1 MGDGL
6 WLLQVLHWDALRE
19 TPQKVRDLL
28 SLANASM
35 TATESDPNL
44 SAEGRRAKLK
54 EIARPIQAELT
65 KLRERQPLCGGGLR
79 SSMTR

>member
-1 MGDGL
+1 
-6 WLLQVLHWDALRE
+6 
-19 TPQKVRDLL
+19 
-28 SLANASM
+28 M
-35 TATESDPNL
+35 TATDSDPNL

-65 KLRERQPLCGGGLR
+65 KLRERQPLCSGGLR